1 MKNGMKKILFL
12 LLWIPAII
20 ACTEKN
26 TPVDTTGDTTSVD
39 TTTTTPAD
47 TTITTTDTIRISW
60 SGTAATVEGVNSGV
74 TVTETNGYV
83 TVNSTVK
90 DITYI
95 LSGSGSG
102 QLTIYGTNRHQL
114 VLSNLTLT
122 CSDGPAINNQ
132 CKKSCFVVLE
142 GSNTL
147 ADGSTYAT
155 SDEDRK
161 AAFFSE
167 GQMIFSGSG
176 SLTVNGNYKHAIL
189 PQTIIPFTAYSLLFI
204 LTVLADYVNRTCTV
218 EEVCA
223 HWHIAVSTLYAW
235 KKRYMEHYDA
245 WAVSIDN
252 PHLQTDNPL
261 SGSDSSD
268 PQRIRNAVNST
279 LNQIRFSLPS
289 IVSSFFRRF
298 GFSFLQP
305 NRKTHFRE
313 IPGSRRARI

>member
-1 MKNGMKKILFL
+1 MQRKPLSNLPDCYDSSRNHLEYTQALIDSYIPDSHCCERCGRRIWASRQAGSYERGFIYPENGK
-12 LLWIPAII
+12 
-20 ACTEKN
+20 
-26 TPVDTTGDTTSVD
+26 PVYE
-39 TTTTTPAD
+39 
-47 TTITTTDTIRISW
+47 TIRIP
-60 SGTAATVEGVNSGV
+60 
-74 TVTETNGYV
+74 
-83 TVNSTVK
+83 
-90 DITYI
+90 
-95 LSGSGSG
+95 
-102 QLTIYGTNRHQL
+102 L
-114 VLSNLTLT
+114 VLCKDCGKS
-122 CSDGPAINNQ
+122 SDGPVRE
-132 CKKSCFVVLE
+132 S
-142 GSNTL
+142 
-147 ADGSTYAT
+147 
-155 SDEDRK
+155 
-161 AAFFSE
+161 
-167 GQMIFSGSG
+167 
-176 SLTVNGNYKHAIL
+176 GNYKHAIL

-218 EEVCA
+218 EDVCA